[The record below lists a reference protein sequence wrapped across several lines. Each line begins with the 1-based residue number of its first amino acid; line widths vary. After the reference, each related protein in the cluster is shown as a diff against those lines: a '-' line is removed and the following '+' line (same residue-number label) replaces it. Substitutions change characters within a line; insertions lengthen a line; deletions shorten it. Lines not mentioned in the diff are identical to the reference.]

1 MGPIIPL
8 DGNENWQVINVAK
21 MGREATCFK
30 REESRCEFAVRA
42 GQGEAVRIVVCW
54 EDE

>member
-1 MGPIIPL
+1 MGPINRL
-8 DGNENWQVINVAK
+8 DGHGNCQVINVAE

-42 GQGEAVRIVVCW
+42 GHEEAIRVVVCW
-54 EDE
+54 EDG